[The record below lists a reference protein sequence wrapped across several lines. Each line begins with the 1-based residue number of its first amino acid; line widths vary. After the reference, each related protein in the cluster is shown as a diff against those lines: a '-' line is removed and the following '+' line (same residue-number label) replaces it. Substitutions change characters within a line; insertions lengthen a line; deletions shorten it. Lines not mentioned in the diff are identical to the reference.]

1 MNAPKP
7 HTVLIVEDESLV
19 ADDLQHTLAG
29 MGYEVSAI
37 AASAEEAIA
46 RASEKCPDIV
56 LMDIRI
62 EGKRD
67 GIETAELLRNT
78 FGVPAVYL
86 TAHADEAMIERA
98 KRTEPYGYLIKP
110 VQDAELRRVIDI
122 AVYRRE
128 MEQARESTAQ
138 LELQQRSLAEAK
150 RLKDEFLAT
159 MSHELRTPLNGIIG
173 IATLMY
179 EGAKGPVSEIHREYL
194 NHVLTSGRRLLQL
207 IDDVLALAALQAGA
221 VDFHPQ
227 AIHLPRLLREV
238 ADPLRP
244 LLTKK
249 GLGFRIDIDPLCA
262 DVLGD
267 PPMLQQLVNIYL
279 SNAIKFTPIGG
290 NVMLRATPEGV
301 QSLRIEVVDTGIGVS
316 AEDTGRLFLP
326 FQQLDAGRRRKFE
339 GAGLGLAIAT
349 RLAEAHGGSVGVESI
364 LGQGSTFFAVLPRA
378 RSVQPLPC
386 CN

>member
-1 MNAPKP
+1 
-7 HTVLIVEDESLV
+7 
-19 ADDLQHTLAG
+19 
-29 MGYEVSAI
+29 
-37 AASAEEAIA
+37 
-46 RASEKCPDIV
+46 
-56 LMDIRI
+56 
-62 EGKRD
+62 
-67 GIETAELLRNT
+67 
-78 FGVPAVYL
+78 
-86 TAHADEAMIERA
+86 
-98 KRTEPYGYLIKP
+98 
-110 VQDAELRRVIDI
+110 
-122 AVYRRE
+122 
-128 MEQARESTAQ
+128 
-138 LELQQRSLAEAK
+138 
-150 RLKDEFLAT
+150 
-159 MSHELRTPLNGIIG
+159 
-173 IATLMY
+173 
-179 EGAKGPVSEIHREYL
+179 
-194 NHVLTSGRRLLQL
+194 
-207 IDDVLALAALQAGA
+207 
-221 VDFHPQ
+221 
-227 AIHLPRLLREV
+227 V

-267 PPMLQQLVNIYL
+267 PSMLQQLVNIYL

-339 GAGLGLAIAT
+339 GAGLGLAIAM
-349 RLAEAHGGSVGVESI
+349 RLAAAHGGSVGVESI